1 MKIHYFQ
8 RYHAKENVATAN
20 TMLLLSRL
28 YSYSPDK
35 FFRFFKLLNSEHLS
49 AVFNPE
55 IIFTLQEKSI
65 DSIPDATITQES
77 FKIVVETKMSDW
89 FYEDQLIRHLNSF
102 KNETY
107 KFMITLAPELMD
119 EDKKENFEKILKEYN
134 QKQNSPV
141 IHINTTFETI
151 ANSIGEALDE
161 RDYEIQAILNDYWE
175 YCSKDGLISV
185 SDAWKYMRMQLA
197 GVTFDFNIKSNIYY
211 ENA

>member
-28 YSYSPDK
+28 YSYSPYKFFK
-35 FFRFFKLLNSEHLS
+35 FFRFLNSEYFS
-49 AVFNPE
+49 EAFNPE
-55 IIFTLQEKSI
+55 IVFTLQEKSI

-89 FYEDQLIRHLNSF
+89 FYEDQLLRHLNSF
-102 KNETY
+102 NNETY
-107 KFMITLAPELMD
+107 KIMITLAPELMA
-119 EDKKENFEKILKEYN
+119 EDKKENFEKTLKEYN

-151 ANSIGEALDE
+151 ANSIGEVLDE
-161 RDYEIQAILNDYWE
+161 RDYEIQAILND
-175 YCSKDGLISV
+175 
-185 SDAWKYMRMQLA
+185 
-197 GVTFDFNIKSNIYY
+197 
-211 ENA
+211 

>member
-161 RDYEIQAILNDYWE
+161 RDYEI
-175 YCSKDGLISV
+175 
-185 SDAWKYMRMQLA
+185 
-197 GVTFDFNIKSNIYY
+197 
-211 ENA
+211 

>member
-35 FFRFFKLLNSEHLS
+35 FFKFFKLLNSEYLS
-49 AVFNPE
+49 EIFNPE

-89 FYEDQLIRHLNSF
+89 FYEDQLMCHLNSF
-102 KNETY
+102 KNESC
-107 KFMITLAPELMD
+107 KIMITLASELMA
-119 EDKKENFEKILKEYN
+119 EDKKESFEKTLKEYN
-134 QKQNSPV
+134 QKQNSKV

-151 ANSIGEALDE
+151 ANTIGEVLDE
-161 RDYEIQAILNDYWE
+161 RDYEMQGILSDY
-175 YCSKDGLISV
+175 
-185 SDAWKYMRMQLA
+185 
-197 GVTFDFNIKSNIYY
+197 
-211 ENA
+211 

>member
-20 TMLLLSRL
+20 TMLLLLRL

-35 FFRFFKLLNSEHLS
+35 FFKFFKFFKFLNSEYLS
-49 AVFNPE
+49 EKFNPE

-65 DSIPDATITQES
+65 DSVPDATITQES

-102 KNETY
+102 KNEAY
-107 KFMITLAPELMD
+107 KIMITLAPELMA
-119 EDKKENFEKILKEYN
+119 EDKKESFEKTLKEYN
-134 QKQNSPV
+134 QKQNSKV

-151 ANSIGEALDE
+151 ANTIGEVLDE
-161 RDYEIQAILNDYWE
+161 RDYDSMTIGNT
-175 YCSKDGLISV
+175 V
-185 SDAWKYMRMQLA
+185 
-197 GVTFDFNIKSNIYY
+197 IKVV
-211 ENA
+211 